1 MQDRIIFRE
10 MLSEI
15 LALADN
21 KGGRLTQ
28 EEVEAFFANA
38 HLTGEQI
45 TMICEYL
52 AGQKVE
58 VIGFTPKEEPER
70 VEEAGGLSED
80 EYMKFYLEEVEQ
92 VRPATVEEEET
103 LFLLAAAGDQAARN
117 RLAELN
123 LGMVS
128 EVAHTYAF
136 GGLPVSDLIQE
147 GNIALLMAL
156 DSLEIQ
162 EGGLP
167 AWRQCLYQAVSEAME
182 AALAAQRDVH
192 DMDEQ
197 IAERVNHLNEAVH
210 NLERD
215 LEHKVSVEELS
226 AYLEMPVEE
235 IRDIL
240 RMSGDKIEL
249 A

>member
-1 MQDRIIFRE
+1 MQNKIIFRE

-15 LALADN
+15 LELADA
-21 KGGRLTQ
+21 KGGRLTRQ
-28 EEVEAFFANA
+28 EVEEFFANG
-38 HLTGEQI
+38 HLTEEQI
-45 TMICEYL
+45 SMICEYL
-52 AGQKVE
+52 TGQKVE
-58 VIGFTPKEEPER
+58 VIGFTPREEPQST
-70 VEEAGGLSED
+70 EEAGGLSED
-80 EYMKFYLEEVEQ
+80 EYLKLYLEDVEQ
-92 VRPATVEEEET
+92 VRPATEEEEET
-103 LFLLAAAGDQAARN
+103 LFLLAAAGDKEARN

-147 GNIALLMAL
+147 GNMALLLAL
-156 DSLEIQ
+156 GSLEIQ

-182 AALAAQRDVH
+182 TALAEGRDVH

-215 LEHKVSVEELS
+215 LERKVSAEELS

-235 IRDIL
+235 IRGIL